1 MPYKPP
7 KYTPNV
13 SPGDKRRRIWRNENE
28 NVLACTPFARMYEE
42 DVVLVEDDDG
52 NLVERSFGNRP
63 PPLTH
68 VPTDPNEVVELRSLV
83 DDTLLGQTTLGMIH
97 TMIHSLGRHMQKL
110 RDIAETARI
119 KAEEVAAATE
129 AARLARVAADNALCD
144 VSRLADFAAALPE
157 GEEKVAAEQAALD
170 AAAAAALLVAEA
182 DRLDAVLAALIAS

>member
-1 MPYKPP
+1 MPYKTP

-13 SPGDKRRRIWRNENE
+13 EPGEKRRRIWRNENE
-28 NVLACTPFARMYEE
+28 NILSRTPFARMHEE

-68 VPTDPNEVVELRSLV
+68 VPTDPNEVVELRNIA
-83 DDTLLGQTTLGMIH
+83 DDALLGQTTLGVIH

-119 KAEEVAAATE
+119 KAEEVAEATE

-144 VSRLADFAAALPE
+144 AGRLADFAAALPA
-157 GEEKVAAEQAALD
+157 GEEKVAAEQTALD